1 MRRYQNEAA
10 SLEMITPGDA
20 KALVEKESQIKLL
33 DVRSVLEFNEV
44 HIKDAINIPIDALSA
59 KINDLNQSKQS
70 YILLCRTGNR
80 SAMAAD
86 MLMQSGIHGVKV
98 MQGGITRWQK
108 EGLPIIKGETSIS
121 LERQVRII
129 AGSLVL
135 FGIIMFWFVSWVFIF
150 ISIFVSCGL
159 LFAGITDNCLMGTLL
174 MKLPYNKKLYK
185 AKSGAGTCSISG

>member
-1 MRRYQNEAA
+1 MVKQFAA
-10 SLEMITPGDA
+10 LDMITPSIA
-20 KALVEKESQIKLL
+20 SELVEKDPQIKLL
-33 DVRSVLEFNEV
+33 DVRSVSEFNQV

-59 KINDLNQSKQS
+59 KINELSQSKQS

-86 MLMQSGIHGVKV
+86 MLMQSGIYGVKV

-108 EGLPIIKGETSIS
+108 ERLPVIKGEVTIS

-135 FGIIMFWFVSWVFIF
+135 FGIVMFWFVSWLFIF
-150 ISIFVSCGL
+150 LSIFVSCGL
-159 LFAGITDNCLMGTLL
+159 VFAGITDNCLMGTLL

-185 AKSGAGTCSISG
+185 AKSGGGTCSISG